1 MTEANKLQSTEA
13 VQSMLHDS
21 AAYQAM
27 LEREAAMKAEILARH
42 AQEEGR
48 IGGQVEALVEAIYLV
63 ASADGRFSGEE
74 CAELSAHVAALTE
87 DRFSAEDIETMRSN
101 AEGRAS
107 EGIAARAAA
116 IAECLDDGDL
126 RRSALL
132 AASAVAWKDGGV
144 GQKEGIALQTL
155 ARAFGIS
162 IDELH
167 KIMSVAHG

>member
-1 MTEANKLQSTEA
+1 MTEAQRLQGSEA
-13 VQSMLHDS
+13 VQSALQQS
-21 AAYQAM
+21 AAYQEM

-42 AQEEGR
+42 EQEEGR
-48 IGGQVEALVEAIYLV
+48 IGAQVEALVEAIYLV
-63 ASADGRFSGEE
+63 AAADGRFSGDE
-74 CAELSAHVAALTE
+74 CAELSAHVSVLTN
-87 DRFSAEDIETMRSN
+87 DRFSPEDIETIRSN

-107 EGIAARAAA
+107 EGIAARAKA
-116 IAECLDDGDL
+116 IAECLEDGEL

-155 ARAFGIS
+155 ARAFGVS

-167 KIMSVAHG
+167 KIMSVAH